1 MILIFIWHYCDRDVT
16 VMTYKNEPKIS
27 VGHFCFPTDNGI
39 WSRFSDSWFMIFG
52 WLQNR
57 QSHWLLFVVVFWLF
71 PSQKMGC
78 STQILFNHQIS
89 CFKAMPSFYGQKN
102 DLLKWLF
109 FGSFLVVSHWFFGV
123 QFPIFLFLGL
133 WLLNF
138 FRMLLTFFLE
148 MFYKK
153 HNIFFVGRGKKG
165 SLDFLKKQFYF

>member
-1 MILIFIWHYCDRDVT
+1 VSAIFVSQPITVYEVDFLILDLWFLDGFKTGNHI
-16 VMTYKNEPKIS
+16 
-27 VGHFCFPTDNGI
+27 GFCL
-39 WSRFSDSWFMIFG
+39 WWF
-52 WLQNR
+52 
-57 QSHWLLFVVVFWLF
+57 FWLF

>member
-1 MILIFIWHYCDRDVT
+1 
-16 VMTYKNEPKIS
+16 
-27 VGHFCFPTDNGI
+27 
-39 WSRFSDSWFMIFG
+39 MIFG

-102 DLLKWLF
+102 DLLKCLLF
-109 FGSFLVVSHWFFGV
+109 FGSFFSCISLIFWSYNFPFF
-123 QFPIFLFLGL
+123 FFLGL

>member
-1 MILIFIWHYCDRDVT
+1 MSAIFVSQPIT
-16 VMTYKNEPKIS
+16 VYE
-27 VGHFCFPTDNGI
+27 VD
-39 WSRFSDSWFMIFG
+39 FSDSWFMIFG

-102 DLLKWLF
+102 DLLKCLLF
-109 FGSFLVVSHWFFGV
+109 FGSFFSCISLIFWSYNFPSFF
-123 QFPIFLFLGL
+123 FLGGL

>member
-1 MILIFIWHYCDRDVT
+1 MSAIFVSQPIT
-16 VMTYKNEPKIS
+16 VYE
-27 VGHFCFPTDNGI
+27 VD
-39 WSRFSDSWFMIFG
+39 FSDSWFMIFG

-57 QSHWLLFVVVFWLF
+57 QSHWFLFVVVSWLF

-123 QFPIFLFLGL
+123 QFPIFLFFGIVAAH
-133 WLLNF
+133 F
-138 FRMLLTFFLE
+138 FFGCCWPFFLRC
-148 MFYKK
+148 FIRNTTYFLLGGAKK
-153 HNIFFVGRGKKG
+153 VLWIF
-165 SLDFLKKQFYF
+165 

>member
-1 MILIFIWHYCDRDVT
+1 
-16 VMTYKNEPKIS
+16 
-27 VGHFCFPTDNGI
+27 
-39 WSRFSDSWFMIFG
+39 
-52 WLQNR
+52 
-57 QSHWLLFVVVFWLF
+57 
-71 PSQKMGC
+71 
-78 STQILFNHQIS
+78 
-89 CFKAMPSFYGQKN
+89 MPSFYGQKN
-102 DLLKWLF
+102 DLLKCLLF

-123 QFPIFLFLGL
+123 TISHLSFFGGL

>member
-1 MILIFIWHYCDRDVT
+1 MSAIFVSQPITVYEVDFLILDLWFLDGFKTGNHI
-16 VMTYKNEPKIS
+16 
-27 VGHFCFPTDNGI
+27 GFC
-39 WSRFSDSWFMIFG
+39 
-52 WLQNR
+52 L
-57 QSHWLLFVVVFWLF
+57 VVVFWLF